1 VDVTSVQSVASSG
14 VTVASVYTPS
24 TYSHVAVAPVGAH
37 EPVLS
42 KLESEEVSVQSVV
55 SSVVIVTKSA
65 SLKHRTSELPA
76 SALPSYVMVRV
87 EPVTDACK
95 VG

>member
-1 VDVTSVQSVASSG
+1 
-14 VTVASVYTPS
+14 
-24 TYSHVAVAPVGAH
+24 
-37 EPVLS
+37 LS

-55 SSVVIVTKSA
+55 SSVVIVTKSP

-87 EPVTDACK
+87 EPVPDASK
-95 VG
+95 FG